1 MFKNALVYRI
11 EHWDAPDLTEIESR
25 LDGARFV
32 ECGASEPESA
42 GFVEPRGEKHGALAE
57 SVGGQII
64 LKLRAET
71 KAVPGGV
78 VKEELERRADR
89 IEQETGRRPKGKRAK
104 ELKDEIVRE
113 LLPRAFPKRSATLV
127 WIDPAARLVV
137 LGATGSKKADAIVT
151 KLVELMGGGFRVALA
166 QTQQSPATAM
176 AAWLAEQEAPAGFTI
191 DRDCELKQPD
201 SEKAAVRYARHTLE
215 LDEIGEHI
223 RQGKLPTQLAMT
235 WNGRVSFVLSE
246 SMAIKRIKLL
256 DGVLEQAEA
265 QAQRDGRDFD
275 ADVAITTGELS
286 GLIADL
292 VAALGGWVERQAEAP
307 AAPSSVPSPASPASP
322 AATPA
327 GGAAAAGV
335 APWDELPA

>member
-11 EHWDAPDLTEIESR
+11 EHWDAPDLAEIEDR
-25 LDGARFV
+25 LAGARFLP
-32 ECGASEPESA
+32 CGATDPESS
-42 GFVEPRGEKHGALAE
+42 GFVEPRGENHGALAE

-78 VKEELERRADR
+78 VKDELERRLDAV
-89 IEQETGRRPKGKRAK
+89 EQETGRRPKGKRAK
-104 ELKDEIVRE
+104 ELKEEIVRE
-113 LLPRAFPKRSATLV
+113 LLPRAFPKRSATMV
-127 WIDPAARLVV
+127 WIAPKAGLVV
-137 LGATGSKKADAIVT
+137 LGVTGAKKADAIVT
-151 KLVELMGGGFRVALA
+151 RLVELLGGGFRLGLA
-166 QTQQSPATAM
+166 QTQLAPATAM
-176 AAWLAEQEAPAGFTI
+176 AAWLADKEAPAGFTI

-223 RQGKLPTQLAMT
+223 RAGKLPTQLALT
-235 WNGRVSFVLSE
+235 WQGRVSFVLAE

-265 QAQRDGRDFD
+265 QAQREGRDFD
-275 ADVAITTGELS
+275 GDVALVTGEMT

-292 VAALGGWVERQAEAP
+292 AEALGGWQERSDAAPAPLPVPAVAP
-307 AAPSSVPSPASPASP
+307 AAPA
-322 AATPA
+322 AATSTA
-327 GGAAAAGV
+327 D
-335 APWDELPA
+335 APWD